1 MKKIISLIIGILAF
15 IGISSITIYTLTNRG
30 IRTEITNNK
39 KEIIELINSNYNDN
53 ILAELYNVYLN
64 GQRHKIKLEYKV
76 NMEKEMNEG
85 NLELIVYVDG
95 GNIIDERV
103 ISNLVLDD
111 DEAEKLFENEEISQ
125 IKLEME
131 DIQIVKIDNL
141 DYILLE
147 IDCYGKYAKS
157 YYFLFNDSGD
167 LLVPNG
173 AVIKDESVHYISS
186 DNIFYGTEEQ
196 IMAKFEDGALYV
208 LEPIITDEEV
218 FLIECKYYYKD
229 NEATREELRTYEGIK
244 ISS

>member
-64 GQRHKIKLEYKV
+64 GQRHKIKLEY
-76 NMEKEMNEG
+76 
-85 NLELIVYVDG
+85 
-95 GNIIDERV
+95 DERV

-157 YYFLFNDSGD
+157 YYFLF
-167 LLVPNG
+167 
-173 AVIKDESVHYISS
+173 K
-186 DNIFYGTEEQ
+186 
-196 IMAKFEDGALYV
+196 
-208 LEPIITDEEV
+208 
-218 FLIECKYYYKD
+218 
-229 NEATREELRTYEGIK
+229 
-244 ISS
+244 